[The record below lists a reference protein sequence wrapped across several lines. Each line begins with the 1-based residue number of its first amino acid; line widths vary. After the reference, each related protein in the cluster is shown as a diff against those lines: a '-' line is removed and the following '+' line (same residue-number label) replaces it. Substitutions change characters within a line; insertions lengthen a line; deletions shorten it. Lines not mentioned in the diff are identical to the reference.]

1 MNSGYKFS
9 TFFMKI
15 YFTILFVFFV
25 VCNQKKTKIDLLN
38 SNEKVYHLV
47 HNVIDQKKSIK
58 IASFFT
64 SRYEQNIFNGTVLVA
79 EDGRIVY
86 ENAFGFADYGRRD
99 TLEVTSIFQL
109 ASITKPLTACAIL
122 MLCEQGLLNLDNN
135 LKKYFPDFPYAN
147 ITIRLLLTHR
157 SGLPDYMYFADKYW
171 PSRRIP
177 MTNRDVLDLMI
188 LYKPAIYYRPNRR
201 YNYSNTN
208 YCLLA
213 LLIEEITGMTYANF
227 MRSRIFEPL
236 GMKNT
241 YVLNYDDLKFNKSEQ
256 VVNGYNCHGR
266 RAENSYLNGIVG
278 DKGVYST
285 VEDLFK
291 WDQALYEGRLIS
303 LFTLCE
309 AFKPAHWDLRSYD
322 NYGFGWRINE
332 NGGNKIVFH
341 SGWWKG
347 FKTYFVRKLKERKT
361 IIVLTNTARH
371 NFIRIRELVSL
382 L

>member
-1 MNSGYKFS
+1 MNSEYEFN
-9 TFFMKI
+9 TFLMKI
-15 YFTILFVFFV
+15 YLTIFFVFLV
-25 VCNQKKTKIDLLN
+25 VCNQKKTKIDLLD
-38 SNEKVYHLV
+38 SNEKIYHLV
-47 HNVIDQKKSIK
+47 QNVIDQKKSVK

-64 SRYEQNIFNGTVLVA
+64 SRHEQKIFNGTILVA
-79 EDGRIVY
+79 ENGRIVY
-86 ENAFGFADYGRRD
+86 KNALGFSNYGKRD
-99 TLEVTSIFQL
+99 PLKVTSIFQL

-122 MLCEQGLLNLDNN
+122 MLCEQGLLDLDGNLQE
-135 LKKYFPDFPYAN
+135 YFPDFPYAN
-147 ITIRLLLTHR
+147 VTIRLLLTHR
-157 SGLPDYMYFADKYW
+157 SGLPDYMYFTDEYW

-177 MTNRDVLDLMI
+177 MTNQDVLDLMI

-213 LLIEEITGMTYANF
+213 LLIEEVTGMTYANF
-227 MRSRIFEPL
+227 MHTRIFEPL

-241 YVLNYDDLKFNKSEQ
+241 HVFNYDDLKFNENEQ
-256 VVNGYNCHGR
+256 LVIGYNCRGR
-266 RAENSYLNGIVG
+266 KAENSYLNGIVG

-309 AFKPAHWDLRSYD
+309 AFQPAHKDLRSYD

-332 NGGNKIVFH
+332 NSGNKIVFH

-347 FKTYFVRKLKERKT
+347 FKTYFVRKISERKT
-361 IIVLTNTARH
+361 IIVLTNTAQH
-371 NFIRIRELVSL
+371 NFIRIRELANL